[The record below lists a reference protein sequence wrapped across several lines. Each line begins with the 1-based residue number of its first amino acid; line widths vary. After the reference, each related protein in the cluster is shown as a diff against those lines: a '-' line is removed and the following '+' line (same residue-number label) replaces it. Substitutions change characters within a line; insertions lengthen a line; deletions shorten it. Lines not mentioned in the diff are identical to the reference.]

1 VLVLKHRGDH
11 EYPIDDWKGRKGH
24 RREVC
29 FGQSSTGS
37 DVGGLILPLSYCL
50 SLNSKGRCAT
60 DTLMIDFEHG
70 EIVNNFLD
78 ALYLDRVV
86 RDCFLW
92 YLNDLLI
99 YVFRALHASW
109 HALWCTGPAKLSRSC
124 GLSVNA
130 RNRDRGDIS
139 EYEH

>member
-1 VLVLKHRGDH
+1 MTGGTRGR
-11 EYPIDDWKGRKGH
+11 KGRKGH

-29 FGQSSTGS
+29 FSQSSTGS

-60 DTLMIDFEHG
+60 DTLMIDFNEHG

-78 ALYLDRVV
+78 TLYLDRVV

-99 YVFRALHASW
+99 YIFRALHASW
-109 HALWCTGPAKLSRSC
+109 HALCVLVYRSRQAIQKLWSF
-124 GLSVNA
+124 G
-130 RNRDRGDIS
+130 
-139 EYEH
+139 